1 MRAIRVHLGALLL
14 TLAACGPRLPSA
26 VSGPQGDAEAQGVW
40 DVEMRQTDADG
51 DERVEQQEWQVRR
64 RGDAFDGFWDRAL
77 TWISGDG
84 RSFACSGRPRYTQWS
99 RHLFSGQRVGGE
111 VRLRITSTVRETSP
125 CSGPDLAPRACVLRR
140 RGARLEALCDGGP
153 PLTLAHRLAP
163 PVPLELVR
171 RAPGSIT
178 GVWTWHQR
186 STDREGDAKLEEE
199 VWQLQQRSGVVEG
212 FYVRTVWVRSGDGRR
227 FQCNNQLQYSSK
239 ARFRVRG
246 EIEGNRLRIRE
257 LGYTTLPDRCED
269 GRRTL
274 DAYDGW
280 IQTGGKVIELSWGKG
295 AQLLYRRY

>member
-1 MRAIRVHLGALLL
+1 VLALV
-14 TLAACGPRLPSA
+14 ACGPRFPTA
-26 VSGPQGDAEAQGVW
+26 APGPQDLAGVQGVW
-40 DVEMRQTDADG
+40 DAETRQTDAEG
-51 DERVEQQEWQVRR
+51 DARVEQQEWQVRR
-64 RGDAFDGFWDRAL
+64 QGKVVDGFWDRAL

-84 RSFACSGRPRYTQWS
+84 RPFACSGRPRYTQWT
-99 RHLFSGQRVGGE
+99 RHLFSGEKVGDE
-111 VRLRITSTVRETSP
+111 VRLHITATVRDPSP
-125 CSGPDLAPRACVLRR
+125 CAGRDQPPRACVLRR
-140 RGARLEALCDGGP
+140 RGTRLEVLCDEGP
-153 PLTLAHRLAP
+153 VLTLARRLDP

-199 VWQLQQRSGVVEG
+199 VWQLQQRSVVVEG

-227 FQCNNQLQYSSK
+227 FQCNNQLQYSSQ

-246 EIEGNRLRIRE
+246 EIRGDRLHIRE
-257 LGYTTLPDRCED
+257 LGYTTLPDSCED

-280 IQTGGKVIELSWGKG
+280 VRAGGKVIELSWGKG